1 MGRWSITAL
10 AINSVIGSGVFGL
23 PSTIAALTGRA
34 SPIAVLLAG
43 AIVGI
48 IIACLAEVASRFSET
63 GGPYLYAR
71 IAFGPFVGIQ
81 IGWMLW
87 LAQITALAANANLFV
102 SYLTE
107 FWPLAHEPVARAL
120 TLTLLIG
127 FLAAINVIGVQAGA
141 RLSNILTLAKLLPL
155 LAVIAIGAVYL
166 VRNGAA
172 PAPPLH
178 SNADVWLQSLLL
190 LVFAYGG
197 FETALAPMGEARNPR
212 RDAAFAL
219 TVALITCAVIYV
231 LIQWVVVEVLADPA
245 HSEHPLADVAR
256 VAIGPWAAAFVSAA
270 ALISLYG
277 YLSAKILGVPRV
289 TFALGERGDLPSFFA
304 AVHPRFHTPYVSITI
319 FSVFTWSLALA
330 QSFAWNVTVSAVARL
345 VYYAVVCM
353 ALPVLRAQSSTAPE
367 FRLPAGNWLAALGTL
382 LCLALLTRVNFSG
395 SIILLLTVSLAFMN
409 WLWVRNRAPHPS
421 P

>member
-178 SNADVWLQSLLL
+178 SNVDVWLQSLLL

>member
-1 MGRWSITAL
+1 MGRWSIAAL

-43 AIVGI
+43 AVAGI
-48 IIACLAEVASRFSET
+48 IVACLAEVASRFSET

-81 IGWMLW
+81 IGWMLC

-107 FWPLAHEPVARAL
+107 FLPLAHEPIPRAL
-120 TLTLLIG
+120 CLTVLIG
-127 FLAAINVIGVQAGA
+127 FIAAINVIGVQAGA
-141 RLSNILTLAKLLPL
+141 WLSNILTLAKLLPL
-155 LAVIAIGAVYL
+155 FAVIVVGAVF
-166 VRNGAA
+166 VARSGPA
-172 PAPPLH
+172 PAPPFH
-178 SNADVWLQSLLL
+178 SGLDAWLQSLLL

-197 FETALAPMGEARNPR
+197 FETALTPMGEARNPR

-219 TVALITCAVIYV
+219 TVALITCAVIYT
-231 LIQWVVVEVLADPA
+231 LIQWVVVEVLSNPA
-245 HSEHPLADVAR
+245 NSEHPLADVAR
-256 VAIGPWAAAFVSAA
+256 VAIGPRAAAFVSAA

-289 TFALGERGDLPSFFA
+289 TYALGERGDLPSFFA
-304 AVHPRFHTPYVSITI
+304 AVHPRFHTPYVSIAI
-319 FSVFTWSLALA
+319 FSIFTWSLALA

-345 VYYAVVCM
+345 VYYAVVCL
-353 ALPVLRAQSSTAPE
+353 ALPVLRARSSTTPE

-395 SIILLLTVSLAFMN
+395 SMILLLTISLASVN
-409 WLWVRNRAPHPS
+409 WLWVRNRALRS

>member
-1 MGRWSITAL
+1 MGRWSIAAL

-23 PSTIAALTGRA
+23 PSTIAAFTGRA
-34 SPIAVLLAG
+34 SPIAVLIAG
-43 AIVGI
+43 AVVGI
-48 IIACLAEVASRFSET
+48 IVACLAEVSSRFSEA

-71 IAFGPFVGIQ
+71 AAFGPFVGIQ

-107 FWPLAHEPVARAL
+107 FWPAAHGSAVRAL

-127 FLAAINVIGVQAGA
+127 FLAVINVIGVQAGA
-141 RLSNILTLAKLLPL
+141 FLSNILTLAKLLPL
-155 LAVIAIGAVYL
+155 LAVIVIGAIFL
-166 VRNGAA
+166 ARNGPA
-172 PAPPLH
+172 PAPPSH
-178 SNADVWLQSLLL
+178 SSLDAWLQSLLL

-219 TVALITCAVIYV
+219 SVALITCAVFYV
-231 LIQWVVVEVLADPA
+231 LIQWVVVEVLPDPG

-256 VAIGPWAAAFVSAA
+256 ITIGPWGAAFVSAA

-289 TFALGERGDLPSFFA
+289 TFALGERGDLPSLFA
-304 AVHPRFHTPYVSITI
+304 AIHPRFHTPYVSIII

-345 VYYAVVCM
+345 FYYAVVCV
-353 ALPVLRAQSSTAPE
+353 ALPVLRAKSPTSANFQ
-367 FRLPAGNWLAALGTL
+367 LPAGNWFAVLGTL
-382 LCLALLTRVNFSG
+382 FCLALLTRVNFSG
-395 SIILLLTVSLAFMN
+395 SMILLLTVSLATVN
-409 WLWVRNRAPHPS
+409 WWWARTRVS
-421 P
+421 